1 MPHAL
6 RPDFQHAR
14 QVCQI
19 LKQLTDGHSPASA
32 GNPERRVAESWQRSF
47 AQHGLRPDRKLEPR
61 YLEGPELRRRR
72 QRLEALHRLGFEEI
86 ARLQEQLRAGGFSVL
101 LADRDGC
108 ILHRAGDQVPDPG
121 FRRAGLAPGA
131 DWSESAVGTNGI
143 GTAITR
149 RQATLIHADEHFL
162 ADNIRLSCAAA
173 PIRAGDGELLAVL
186 DASALNP
193 GISPKQRERTMGL
206 VHMAARSIENA
217 HLLRS
222 CREHWIIAFHA
233 RPEFV
238 GLLQQGLLAVDG
250 DGRIRAANASAL
262 SQLGL
267 EFAAG
272 VIGNSF
278 EDLTGVSL
286 ENLVS
291 LSGKDDG
298 LREAS
303 FGNDPVRLRLHA
315 PAARSTSVP
324 SPASDALDRV
334 LAGPEPVLQEQLGRL
349 RRLLDRDI
357 PLFIGGE
364 TGTGKEVLAQ
374 AVHTCSTRARQ
385 PFVALNCAAIP
396 AELIESELF
405 GYRPGAFT
413 GALREG
419 MNGKLLQADGGTLF
433 LDEIGDMPT
442 SLQTRLLR
450 VLETGEV
457 VPLGASTP
465 RKVAFH
471 LLSASHQ
478 DLEQAVAQGRFRED
492 LYYRING
499 FSIHLP
505 ALRDRHD
512 LAGLIGRILMEE
524 SGRDTPACLDG
535 QAMDALIRYHWPGNV
550 RQLRHVLRVAVALC
564 SDDVIGL
571 SDLPEAV
578 RRDHVEQACSP
589 PLDNAPER
597 AEILAA
603 LQRQRWNVR
612 QAAQDLGV
620 SRNTLY
626 RRMHRHR
633 IPLQQRR

>member
-1 MPHAL
+1 MEHAVPPAL
-6 RPDFQHAR
+6 RHAKQVSDFLEKLADGGALTAARVPDQ
-14 QVCQI
+14 Q
-19 LKQLTDGHSPASA
+19 
-32 GNPERRVAESWQRSF
+32 VAESWQRSF
-47 AQHGLRPDRKLEPR
+47 DLYGLRPDRRFLPH

-72 QRLEALHRLGFEEI
+72 ERLESLYRLGIDEIEE
-86 ARLQEQLRAGGFSVL
+86 LQKQLRGDAFSVL

-108 ILHRAGDQVPDPG
+108 ILHRAGNHAPDPG

-149 RQATLIHADEHFL
+149 RQATLVHADEHFL

-193 GISPKQRERTMGL
+193 ALSPSQRERTMGL

-217 HLLRS
+217 YLLDS
-222 CREHWIIAFHA
+222 CRDHWIIAFHA

-238 GLLQQGLLAVDG
+238 GMLHQGLLAVDG

-262 SQLGL
+262 TQLGL
-267 EFAAG
+267 ESAAG
-272 VIGNSF
+272 IIGNPL
-278 EDLTGVSL
+278 EGLTGLAL
-286 ENLVS
+286 EQLVS
-291 LSGKDDG
+291 LPGRGDG
-298 LREAS
+298 LRQTR
-303 FGNDPVRLRLHA
+303 FGDDPIRLRLRA
-315 PAARSTSVP
+315 PAARPQPVP
-324 SPASDALDRV
+324 ATADDAMDRV
-334 LAGPEPVLQEQLGRL
+334 LAGPEPLLGEQLRRL

-364 TGTGKEVLAQ
+364 TGTGKEVLAR
-374 AVHTCSTRARQ
+374 AIHDCSARADR

-405 GYRPGAFT
+405 GYQPGAFT
-413 GALREG
+413 GALRDG
-419 MNGKLLQADGGTLF
+419 MHGKLLQADGGTLF
-433 LDEIGDMPT
+433 LDEIGDMPA

-457 VPLGASTP
+457 VPLGATVP
-465 RKVAFH
+465 RHVAFQ

-478 DLEQAVAQGRFRED
+478 QLEQAVAEGRFRED

-499 FSIHLP
+499 FSVNLP
-505 ALRDRHD
+505 ALRERHD
-512 LAGLIGRILMEE
+512 LPGLIRRILLEE
-524 SGRDTPACLDG
+524 SGSQARLSGP
-535 QAMDALIRYHWPGNV
+535 AMDALVRYRWPGNL
-550 RQLRHVLRVAVALC
+550 RQLRHALRVAVGLC
-564 SDDVIGL
+564 NDGVIGL
-571 SDLPEAV
+571 ADLPPAV
-578 RRDHVEQACSP
+578 RHDLVEPASSVT
-589 PLDNAPER
+589 LDDKPER
-597 AEILAA
+597 SELLAA

-612 QAAQDLGV
+612 QAAKDLGI